1 MFRKGEPAV
10 YIESLRA
17 RTFAIWYFYTVLRG
31 PRGRNITSAHTHI
44 YECGEALRTC
54 PSFCAPAR
62 ELRGVARRRRI
73 GSWRSLASGNRLKH
87 CRRHGGESEI
97 HQCRMCKGSW
107 SHMRSACVGIQC
119 LSAPSSAAFVVCM
132 PVLKLVRRMWFMR
145 CMSRGHRCIMQC
157 SNPYRTHSRFRRGAC
172 ALEMLRAFSA
182 LPTF

>member
-1 MFRKGEPAV
+1 M
-10 YIESLRA
+10 
-17 RTFAIWYFYTVLRG
+17 
-31 PRGRNITSAHTHI
+31 
-44 YECGEALRTC
+44 RTC

-157 SNPYRTHSRFRRGAC
+157 SNPFRSFAISTRCMCIGNATRLFRIAHFLTAASCTAVAHSH
-172 ALEMLRAFSA
+172 RASHMTTTSVAHQASVQLQYVHFVA
-182 LPTF
+182 